1 MCGGGPKGPSSEE
14 LIAQEQAAQARAKA
28 EIDKMNAEREL
39 EKEAENAKMVA
50 EQAAQANTDAARR
63 ASNRTLLAG
72 LAAEEGEDELELED
86 PKSQSTAKRKRAT
99 LISTGG
105 E

>member
-14 LIAQEQAAQARAKA
+14 LIAQEQAAQARAKT
-28 EIDKMNAEREL
+28 EIDRMNAEREL

-72 LAAEEGEDELELED
+72 LAAEEELELED